1 MKRIGM
7 FLAVAILVGTAWV
20 SAAQAAPAWY
30 SCTVNAIGLSSG
42 GTLFIQL
49 TDLGGGA
56 AFTTKYFVGPSAIT
70 KEMLATGLTAVSS
83 DLNVLVNTD
92 ITAGTFPTLNN
103 MYLLK

>member
-7 FLAVAILVGTAWV
+7 FLVVAILVGTAWV
-20 SAAQAAPAWY
+20 SAAQAATAWY

-56 AFTTKYFVGPSAIT
+56 AFTTKYFVGPIQIT
-70 KEMLATGLTAVSS
+70 NQMLAIALTAFAG
-83 DLNVLVNTD
+83 DLKVLVNTD

>member
-20 SAAQAAPAWY
+20 SVAQAATAWY

-49 TDLGGGA
+49 TDLGAGN
-56 AFTTKYFVGPSAIT
+56 AFTNKYFVGPSLIT